1 MKLLRIVP
9 DGTKFRFVR
18 FRRVSFPFSAICSL
32 ITVVLFLTVGLN
44 FGIDFKG
51 GTLIELQAK
60 TGKADVGALRHTLQ
74 GFVVGEVEAQ
84 EFGGGEGVSLRYQA
98 QPGGEQAQSDA
109 VKKAH
114 EALDPTYEFRRV
126 ETVGPRVS
134 GELVQTGTIGVVL
147 AILAVLVYLWFRFE
161 MQFAIGAIIGT
172 MHDIVLTIGF
182 FLITRTEFNMTSI
195 AAILTIVGYSLN
207 ETVVVFDRTRELLRR
222 YRRMPMAELLDLS
235 VNSTLARTSMTATT
249 AALSLLA
256 LVVFGGQAIEDFA
269 KVMLCGVI
277 VATYSAIFISSPSL
291 IYLGVHG
298 KTDAELAAEEKGGA
312 VAARAAAPKPA
323 AAKPSATKPSAAKPS
338 AAKPTAAKPGR

>member
-18 FRRVSFPFSAICSL
+18 FRRVSFPFSALCSL
-32 ITVVLFLTVGLN
+32 VTVVLFLTVGLN

-60 TGKADVGALRHTLQ
+60 SGKADVASLRHTLE
-74 GFVVGEVEAQ
+74 GFVVGGVEAQ
-84 EFGGGEGVSLRYQA
+84 EFGNGEGVSLRYEA

-114 EALDPTYEFRRV
+114 AALDQTYEFRRV

-134 GELVQTGTIGVVL
+134 GELVQNGTMGVL
-147 AILAVLVYLWFRFE
+147 TAIAAVLVYLWFRFE
-161 MQFAIGAIIGT
+161 LQFAIGAIIGT

-256 LVVFGGQAIEDFA
+256 LVVFGGQAIESFA

-277 VATYSAIFISSPSL
+277 VSTYSAIFISSPSL

-298 KTDAELAAEEKGGA
+298 KSDVELAAEEKG
-312 VAARAAAPKPA
+312 KPA
-323 AAKPSATKPSAAKPS
+323 AGKSPPAPVRQASRSA
-338 AAKPTAAKPGR
+338 

>member
-1 MKLLRIVP
+1 MKLLRIIP
-9 DGTKFRFVR
+9 DGTRFRFVR
-18 FRRVSFPFSAICSL
+18 FRRVSFPFSALCSL
-32 ITVVLFLTVGLN
+32 ITVAFFLTVGLN

-60 TGKADVGALRHTLQ
+60 AGKADVAALRHTLEA
-74 GFVVGEVEAQ
+74 FVVGEVEAQ
-84 EFGGGEGVSLRYQA
+84 EFGAGEGVSLRYQA

-114 EALDPTYEFRRV
+114 AALDSTYEFRRV

-134 GELVQTGTIGVVL
+134 GELVNSGTMGVLL
-147 AILAVLVYLWFRFE
+147 AIVAVMIYLWFRFE

-172 MHDIVLTIGF
+172 MHDIVLTMGF

-256 LVVFGGQAIEDFA
+256 LVVFGGQAIDEFA
-269 KVMLCGVI
+269 KVMLFGVI
-277 VATYSAIFISSPSL
+277 VSTYSAIFISSPSL

-298 KTDAELAAEEKGGA
+298 KTDAEIEAEDKGRPATAGK
-312 VAARAAAPKPA
+312 APADSSPA
-323 AAKPSATKPSAAKPS
+323 DSSPTKSPPAKSSPAKSSA
-338 AAKPTAAKPGR
+338 

>member
-1 MKLLRIVP
+1 MKLLRIIP

-18 FRRVSFPFSAICSL
+18 FRRVSFPFSALCSL

-60 TGKADVGALRHTLQ
+60 SGKADVAGLRQTLQ
-74 GFVVGEVEAQ
+74 AFVVGEVEAQ
-84 EFGGGEGVSLRYQA
+84 EFGNGEGVSLRYQA

-114 EALDPTYEFRRV
+114 AALDAAYEFRRV

-134 GELVQTGTIGVVL
+134 GELVQSGTMGVLL
-147 AILAVLVYLWFRFE
+147 AIVAVLIYLWFRFE

-182 FLITRTEFNMTSI
+182 FLVTRTEFNMTSI

-277 VATYSAIFISSPSL
+277 VSTYSAIFISSPSL

-298 KTDAELAAEEKGGA
+298 KSDAEVAADEKGNIA
-312 VAARAAAPKPA
+312 
-323 AAKPSATKPSAAKPS
+323 
-338 AAKPTAAKPGR
+338 AAKPTARATA